1 MQLRRSLRAALS
13 LCLVGAP
20 AALADDN
27 HSTVSVFLPFYSENW
42 WKDMHGSIIKEVRCA
57 EPPPGSSRVTA
68 ASWSDWGKNGG

>member
-57 EPPPGSSRVTA
+57 DPPRRLVTRYSRELARVR
-68 ASWSDWGKNGG
+68 